1 MSELRVDNIVSQD
14 GTAAPVYSQ
23 GVIVGSGKTFTVRG
37 DVDFQS
43 GANVSGAD
51 DFAIIDTSVRLVD
64 ADLTLNG
71 GANDALIAIQKT
83 HVRIDDGYTL
93 DITGDRHLII
103 NHYNLPHTVV

>member
-1 MSELRVDNIVSQD
+1 MTRARETSRLQVATNFD
-14 GTAAPVYSQ
+14 G
-23 GVIVGSGKTFTVRG
+23 I
-37 DVDFQS
+37 
-43 GANVSGAD
+43 SGAD

-71 GANDALIAIQKT
+71 GTNDALIAIQKT
-83 HVRIDDGYTL
+83 HVRIDNGYTL